1 MAKYKINKGLITQ
14 KLGKETVIFDAD
26 KSVLFTF
33 NETASYIFAK
43 LKSGWEKDKIVAA
56 MLKRYHVK
64 EARAEKDFEELV
76 LKLLKK
82 KIIK

>member
-1 MAKYKINKGLITQ
+1 MNKYKINKGLIAQ

-43 LKSGWEKDKIVAA
+43 LKSGWEKEKIIEA
-56 MLKRYHVK
+56 MLKRYKVK
-64 EARAEKDFEELV
+64 KTRAENDFEELV
-76 LKLLKK
+76 LKLKNK